1 MSKTLARQTT
11 SAKPAAVEK
20 KWILVDAEDVVL
32 GRLASIVAL
41 RLRGKHKPDFTPHVD
56 GGDHVIVINADK
68 FAVTGNK
75 MKDKLYHRHTGYLVG
90 LVSTPLEKL
99 LVKKPTRALEA
110 AVSGMLPKNKLR
122 ADMMKRLKLFS
133 DSEHTFA
140 AQKPET
146 LSL

>member
-1 MSKTLARQTT
+1 MKTITPKQLTHIER
-11 SAKPAAVEK
+11 
-20 KWILVDAEDVVL
+20 KWYVVDAQGQTL
-32 GRLASIVAL
+32 GRLATIIATT
-41 RLRGKHKPDFTPHVD
+41 LRGKNKVDFAPHMD
-56 GGDHVIVINADK
+56 NGDNVVVINADK

-75 MKDKLYHRHTGYLVG
+75 MTDKLYHRHTGYLGG
-90 LVSTPLEKL
+90 LISTPLEKL

-122 ADMMKRLKLFS
+122 ADMMRRLKLFS

-146 LSL
+146 IKL